1 MLKLLKRIRDIF
13 LARILW
19 RRHHIGKRFHAGIR
33 VRMLS
38 RNPVVI
44 GDDFYIGRDS
54 FIECDATIGNDVI
67 MANRVALIGRHDHH
81 YQQIGVPIRKAS
93 HILEKDYNWKGL
105 GQQVLI
111 GDDVWI
117 GYGAIILTGVQIGN
131 GSIIAAGSIVT
142 HNVEPY
148 SIYAGAPARK
158 MADRFETEEDKI
170 KHISLYYG
178 NRK

>member
-1 MLKLLKRIRDIF
+1 MLKFLKTLRDIF
-13 LARILW
+13 LARVLW
-19 RRHHIGKRFHAGIR
+19 RRHHIGRRFHAGIR

-38 RNPVVI
+38 RNPIKI

-93 HILEKDYNWKGL
+93 HILEKDYNWKGI
-105 GQQVLI
+105 GQQVII

-117 GYGAIILTGVQIGN
+117 GYGSIILTGVKIGN
-131 GSIIAAGSIVT
+131 GSIVAAGSIVT
-142 HNVEPY
+142 RDVEPY
-148 SIYAGAPARK
+148 SIYAGAPAKKIRERFDSV
-158 MADRFETEEDKI
+158 ADKNL
-170 KHISLYYG
+170 HINLYYKK
-178 NRK
+178 RD